1 MERGKD
7 RFRSALRRHG
17 GLRLP
22 GTATMTVAS
31 TEGAPEARLGLVT
44 SAVGTVAPAEG
55 ADVRARGLFYLQC
68 IYGQGGDGYE
78 REEGHAFSTG
88 QGDSCVPWGW
98 TNHSPYYQPSW
109 RRPPGWPLTTP
120 STEKPRRL
128 AQCLVRKACLISV
141 VLSV

>member
-31 TEGAPEARLGLVT
+31 TEGAPE
-44 SAVGTVAPAEG
+44 EG

-120 STEKPRRL
+120 STEKPQRL
-128 AQCLVRKACLISV
+128 AQCLVRKARLISV
-141 VLSV
+141 VLLV